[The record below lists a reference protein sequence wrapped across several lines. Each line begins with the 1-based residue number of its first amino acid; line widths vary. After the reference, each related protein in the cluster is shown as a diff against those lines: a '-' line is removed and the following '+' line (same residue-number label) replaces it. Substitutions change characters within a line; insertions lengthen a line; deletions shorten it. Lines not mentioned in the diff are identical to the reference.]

1 MASGKRRRLA
11 GLTRQESPVEIR
23 KRLLH
28 ERMERKQSRSMLA
41 VLLPVLGLIAL
52 IVGYGAYW
60 EGWYKPHQPIAK
72 VTLGAGGPSE
82 TITAQDFVPRV
93 QYQRNQIIQNL
104 ENLKGLSIS
113 DPSILNSMAKNQ
125 RDGVGTAVQD
135 VLVDEALVRM
145 EAQKREVAVTDADIQ
160 SYLINNDSRLSL
172 ALLGSPTPLPSATA
186 TVEVKAT
193 SAASATPWP
202 TPTEMSEEAIALAT
216 TERATVVAAVSA
228 SKFEGA
234 VRQEVE
240 PGLVQLGLSREQYLK
255 IIREAV
261 LRENLN
267 KAMGAE
273 IPDQEPQLEAEFLR
287 FVDKA
292 SAEAAAKAAAGGASW
307 ADLVSQFGPREEPA
321 ADAATDPAADESAGD
336 EPAAA
341 DAAAASPEPSPE
353 ATGEGGPIFL
363 QATATAEAAATDAAG
378 DAAAPA
384 DETAPADAAPADSTA
399 AAPAAPTSAA
409 TAVPSPT
416 PDPYATA
423 TSTEAK
429 WLTRHGLKTDTDFG
443 LTDEAELDTLLQLK
457 AGGISAA
464 LQSSNGFLVI
474 HAKSAEA
481 ARAVDK
487 TELKTRRDNAVQ
499 DWLTLIKDAKTDEAK
514 RAKIDKFPFD
524 DKVPAEPVWFTTY
537 MDDFLNAPAQPT
549 IDIANLGGQGQ
560 SISIGTAAPAAVDVG
575 APDAAAPDAAVPD
588 APAPESGAPAGG
600 EAPAAATG
608 QP

>member
-11 GLTRQESPVEIR
+11 GLTKQESPVEIR

-28 ERMERKQSRSMLA
+28 ERMERQQSKSLLA
-41 VLLPVLGLIAL
+41 VLLPVLVVIAL
-52 IVGYGAYW
+52 IVGFGAYW
-60 EGWYKPHQPIAK
+60 EGWYKPRQPIAK
-72 VTLGAGGPSE
+72 VTLGQDGPSE

-135 VLVDEALVRM
+135 LLVDEALVRI
-145 EAQKREVAVTDADIQ
+145 EAEKRGVTVSEADIQ

-193 SAASATPWP
+193 SAASSTPMP
-202 TPTEMSEEAIALAT
+202 TPTVMSEEAIALAT
-216 TERATVVAAVSA
+216 AERATVVAAIPA

-234 VRQEVE
+234 VRREVE
-240 PGLVQLGLSREQYLK
+240 PGLQQIGLSRAEYLK
-255 IIREAV
+255 VIREAV

-273 IPDQEPQLEAEFLR
+273 IADKEPQLEAEFLR

-307 ADLVSQFGPREEPA
+307 SDLVSQFGPREE
-321 ADAATDPAADESAGD
+321 
-336 EPAAA
+336 AAA
-341 DAAAASPEPSPE
+341 DAADAAGDDAAGDDVAADDTAGDDAAAGSPEPSPE

-363 QATATAEAAATDAAG
+363 QATATAEAAGTEAAG
-378 DAAAPA
+378 DAAAPTA
-384 DETAPADAAPADSTA
+384 VDAPADGTAVAPEAPTA
-399 AAPAAPTSAA
+399 AATTVPT
-409 TAVPSPT
+409 PT
-416 PDPYATA
+416 PDPFASA
-423 TSTEAK
+423 ASAEAK

-443 LTDEAELDTLLQLK
+443 LTDEAELDQLLQLK
-457 AGGISAA
+457 AGGVSAA

-474 HAKSAEA
+474 HAKNVDA

-487 TELKTRRDNAVQ
+487 TELTTRRDNAVQ
-499 DWLTLIKDAKTDEAK
+499 DWLTMIKDAKTDEAR

-524 DKVPAEPVWFTTY
+524 DKIPAEPVWFVTY
-537 MDDFLNAPAQPT
+537 MDGFLNAPAAPT
-549 IDIANLGGQGQ
+549 IDIAGLGSQG
-560 SISIGTAAPAAVDVG
+560 SISIGTVAPSADDAGAPEPTIPDAT
-575 APDAAAPDAAVPD
+575 APDA
-588 APAPESGAPAGG
+588 GAPAEG
-600 EAPAAATG
+600 EAPAVATG

>member
-11 GLTRQESPVEIR
+11 GLTKQESPVEIR

-28 ERMERKQSRSMLA
+28 ERMERQQSKSLLA
-41 VLLPVLGLIAL
+41 VLLPVLVLIAL
-52 IVGYGAYW
+52 IVGFGAYW
-60 EGWYKPHQPIAK
+60 EGWYKPRQPIAK
-72 VTLGAGGPSE
+72 VTLGQDGPSE

-104 ENLKGLSIS
+104 QNLKGLSIS

-135 VLVDEALVRM
+135 LLVDEALVRM
-145 EAQKREVAVTDADIQ
+145 EAEKRGVTVTEADIQ

-193 SAASATPWP
+193 SAASSTPMP
-202 TPTEMSEEAIALAT
+202 TPTVMSEEAIALAT
-216 TERATVVAAVSA
+216 AERATVVAAVPA
-228 SKFEGA
+228 SKFDGA
-234 VRQEVE
+234 VRREVE
-240 PGLVQLGLSREQYLK
+240 PGLQQIGLSRAEYLK
-255 IIREAV
+255 VIREAV

-273 IPDQEPQLEAEFLR
+273 IADKEPQLEAEFLR

-321 ADAATDPAADESAGD
+321 ADAADPAGD
-336 EPAAA
+336 EAAA
-341 DAAAASPEPSPE
+341 DDAAGDDAAAGSPEPSPE

-363 QATATAEAAATDAAG
+363 QATATAEAAGTEAAA
-378 DAAAPA
+378 DVAAPTAVDAPA
-384 DETAPADAAPADSTA
+384 DGTTVAPEAPTA
-399 AAPAAPTSAA
+399 AATTVPT
-409 TAVPSPT
+409 PT
-416 PDPYATA
+416 PDPFASA
-423 TSTEAK
+423 ASAEAK

-443 LTDEAELDTLLQLK
+443 LTDEAELDQLLQLK
-457 AGGISAA
+457 AGGVSAA

-474 HAKSAEA
+474 HAKNVDA

-487 TELKTRRDNAVQ
+487 TELTTRRDNAVQ
-499 DWLTLIKDAKTDEAK
+499 DWLTMIKDAKTDEAR

-524 DKVPAEPVWFTTY
+524 DKIPAEPDWFVTY
-537 MDDFLNAPAQPT
+537 MNDFLNAPAAPT
-549 IDIANLGGQGQ
+549 IDIAGLGSQG
-560 SISIGTAAPAAVDVG
+560 SISIGTVAPSAADPS
-575 APDAAAPDAAVPD
+575 APDAAAPDSAAPDAD
-588 APAPESGAPAGG
+588 APAEG
-600 EAPAAATG
+600 EAPPAATG

>member
-321 ADAATDPAADESAGD
+321 ADAAT
-336 EPAAA
+336 
-341 DAAAASPEPSPE
+341 AAAAV
-353 ATGEGGPIFL
+353 
-363 QATATAEAAATDAAG
+363 AAA
-378 DAAAPA
+378 AAAA
-384 DETAPADAAPADSTA
+384 IATA
-399 AAPAAPTSAA
+399 AAPAAAA
-409 TAVPSPT
+409 
-416 PDPYATA
+416 
-423 TSTEAK
+423 
-429 WLTRHGLKTDTDFG
+429 
-443 LTDEAELDTLLQLK
+443 
-457 AGGISAA
+457 AG
-464 LQSSNGFLVI
+464 
-474 HAKSAEA
+474 
-481 ARAVDK
+481 RAV
-487 TELKTRRDNAVQ
+487 R
-499 DWLTLIKDAKTDEAK
+499 
-514 RAKIDKFPFD
+514 
-524 DKVPAEPVWFTTY
+524 
-537 MDDFLNAPAQPT
+537 
-549 IDIANLGGQGQ
+549 
-560 SISIGTAAPAAVDVG
+560 S
-575 APDAAAPDAAVPD
+575 
-588 APAPESGAPAGG
+588 AGSAG
-600 EAPAAATG
+600 R
-608 QP
+608 